1 MVESFTK
8 INTSMY
14 DNTFLNKYNYLSS
27 VYQNVLPNN
36 IKEIFKW
43 TSFIVANVP
52 TVQSA
57 LDKMSSIAITS
68 INYLSKDLAELNQDE
83 AMNWK
88 SIVENKLNIKQEL
101 KEIAYNFLLYGNQ
114 FVSIHFPV
122 DRKIVCR
129 KCSSVFKRKE
139 VEHVK
144 IEPVVTEDKQLLFKG
159 KCPECRMDVVFD
171 VKDEQ
176 HMELDK
182 LKIIKWPVNRIELYE
197 DEITGVKTFYYTPLA
212 HDKELLEKGNKDK
225 LFNLPKDIIIASLKE
240 GKVKFNDN
248 AIYHIRTRKLNATD
262 TSWGMPMLTSAIP
275 DMISLMLLRK
285 TNEKIYSDMMLP
297 FRGVVPRVQGVDNNP
312 AYNYINADDM
322 KKKINGILKSWKKDP
337 TGIKFFPIPLEPIN
351 LFGEGKALNLAA
363 EIDSYTTMIMQAVG
377 VPVEFVKGG
386 LSYSG
391 AGASLRVLQNQL
403 MELTTSLELVAN
415 FIIKRVSSYIKKE
428 PVRVKLIP
436 IKLID
441 DISDK
446 QNMIAMMQANKVSNH
461 TALNFFDIDYR
472 EEQQR
477 ILEEQKADIRRQ
489 LELQRFQQ
497 TVATD
502 LEDKIKQESM
512 MQNSSA
518 WNLNQSA
525 ILQEADGYVQQY
537 SQLDPGLL
545 KSKMDELAKENPVLY
560 AVVKWRME
568 FMKQKQETEAKKSS
582 TITTNTWLYVEKILK
597 FS

>member
-582 TITTNTWLYVEKILK
+582 TITTNT
-597 FS
+597 